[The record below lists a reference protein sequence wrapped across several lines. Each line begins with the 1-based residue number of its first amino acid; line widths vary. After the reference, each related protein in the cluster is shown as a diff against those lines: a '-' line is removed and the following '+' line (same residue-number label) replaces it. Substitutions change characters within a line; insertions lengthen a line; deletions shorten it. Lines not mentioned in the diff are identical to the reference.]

1 MSSLKEML
9 YKTPT
14 QIGYLSA
21 DVIVRS
27 TIAASRILS
36 GVAGGASDRF
46 PHAKGAA
53 LLGITG
59 TILFLRLYGWRM
71 LKLQRVEDARLDALH
86 IVSRKGLI
94 LVDKKTGIADYDSR
108 RPTNFMK
115 FIISEIQ
122 AEYGVPTYTQA
133 NILVYRRLIYRSVRS
148 FRPDIRGKHLVD
160 ITDRILNAIFVPTKK
175 QVAQSQVMSYNRL
188 YQLVSYVRYALNV
201 WRGEDTDTSTLH
213 DRMAEYTRP
222 SN

>member
-1 MSSLKEML
+1 
-9 YKTPT
+9 
-14 QIGYLSA
+14 
-21 DVIVRS
+21 VIVRS
-27 TIAASRILS
+27 TIAATRILA
-36 GVAGGASDRF
+36 GVVGGASDRF

-59 TILFLRLYGWRM
+59 AIILLRSLWR
-71 LKLQRVEDARLDALH
+71 KPTLQRVEDARLDALH
-86 IVSRKGLI
+86 IVSKKGLI
-94 LVDKKTGIADYDSR
+94 LVDKKTGVAEFDSR
-108 RPTNFMK
+108 RPSNFMK

-148 FRPDIRGKHLVD
+148 FRPDIRGRHLVD

-188 YQLVSYVRYALNV
+188 YQLVSYVRYALSV
-201 WRGEDTDTSTLH
+201 WRGDDADTSTLH